1 VPGKYDR
8 LRPRLLWKILRK
20 IVAGLRPLR
29 GRQRHHRADQLVP
42 TLFCEAAGVGD
53 EAERVAFRAL
63 RLDGLLAGT
72 VGQRQCRTATGA
84 LAVDLARDADA
95 RQAEDGDSDGG
106 PAWGAH
112 ASH

>member
-29 GRQRHHRADQLVP
+29 GRQRHHGADQLVP
-42 TLFCEAAGVGD
+42 TLFCEAAGVAD

-63 RLDGLLAGT
+63 RLDDLFAGT
-72 VGQRQCRTATGA
+72 VGQRQCRTATAA
-84 LAVDLARDADA
+84 LTVHLAGNTDA
-95 RQAEDGDSDGG
+95 RQAEDGDSDGR
-106 PAWGAH
+106 PAC
-112 ASH
+112 